1 MGTGAEE
8 VLITGADPAV
18 DSSRTEPKA
27 HENRHPLEKTVN
39 TKESKESNE
48 GAEKGQHKDGL
59 VDDQTL
65 VERCKKGD
73 QTAFRILVERYQS
86 RVYSLAFG
94 MVHDRQDALDVSQEA
109 FIKVHRYLENF
120 QGSASFYTWLYR
132 ITYNL
137 CIDHLRR
144 NGRMQTVDY
153 DDRIAREPISDPGNL
168 QPNPTGGNPG
178 KTIRRKELAKKIQE
192 AIEELPPYHRGVI
205 VMREI
210 EGMSYREIAD
220 AMQVSKGTIMSRL
233 HHARQKL
240 QKALEPYLDGDLEV
254 K

>member
-1 MGTGAEE
+1 MRTGAEDALAST
-8 VLITGADPAV
+8 VQAV
-18 DSSRTEPKA
+18 DDAPATPRRVARPAPEDI
-27 HENRHPLEKTVN
+27 VN
-39 TKESKESNE
+39 TKEKSESITAAE
-48 GAEKGQHKDGL
+48 GARPQDDPT
-59 VDDQTL
+59 VDQVL

-73 QTAFRILVERYQS
+73 HAAFRALVERYQG

-94 MVHDRQDALDVSQEA
+94 MLHERQDALDITQEV

-144 NGRMQTVDY
+144 SGRMQTVDY
-153 DDRIAREPISDPGNL
+153 DDRIQREPTEEIAEIHPSL
-168 QPNPTGGNPG
+168 VGGNPG
-178 KTIRRKELAKKIQE
+178 KVLSRKELAGKIQE
-192 AIEELPPYHRGVI
+192 AIDELPPYHRGVI
-205 VMREI
+205 IMREI
-210 EGMSYREIAD
+210 EGMSYKEMAE
-220 AMQVSKGTIMSRL
+220 AMKVSKGTIMSRL

-240 QKALEPYLDGDLEV
+240 QRALAPYLEGELEV